1 MRPGCSTASSRVSHS
16 SALSVANTLVA
27 PARTEGT
34 PATARASRTRPACA
48 LVRTSTATS
57 PGPSDGSSRPSSQRE
72 SAATSSATSA
82 ARSAAIRSR
91 TGPTIG
97 SPVFQ
102 CARRPARGQHPQ
114 AERRRPGRADEPARR
129 VGGLDPRHDDL
140 LVAQRGA
147 AEDGVQGADQRLV
160 AAPVLRQPLA
170 RARGLDGLQ
179 VADDVGAAEGVDRLL
194 GVADEGQ
201 RRGPLRGLLVERRP
215 QDVPLDG
222 VGVLELVDQHHREPR
237 PQPRAGGGAE
247 LRMAQRAVQAQ
258 QHVVEREQPAPALAP
273 LDLGAHGLGEPRP
286 RARRVGGVAPGLDA
300 RAGVVDHGL
309 ADGERRGA
317 VEVGGLRAGD
327 GVLAQ
332 VEVVDDLGDH
342 VVDALDERAV
352 GIGVAD
358 DPEAG
363 EHVLAELVGGRDRG
377 GVEAGE
383 RGAQPGAPE
392 RHDGVVALGEQP
404 DHGVVVAA
412 RARRVGQRA
421 LGGHEPA
428 AHPLAQL
435 ARGLAPERHEH
446 DLRQR
451 RVALGDVAGRE
462 RGDRVRLAGARAGLE
477 HRGAARE
484 VAADVERGA

>member
-1 MRPGCSTASSRVSHS
+1 MGSVSWNSSTSTTENRARSR
-16 SALSVANTLVA
+16 
-27 PARTEGT
+27 
-34 PATARASRTRPACA
+34 ARAAA
-48 LVRTSTATS
+48 
-57 PGPSDGSSRPSSQRE
+57 PSCGW
-72 SAATSSATSA
+72 
-82 ARSAAIRSR
+82 RSAR
-91 TGPTIG
+91 
-97 SPVFQ
+97 
-102 CARRPARGQHPQ
+102 CRRN
-114 AERRRPGRADEPARR
+114 E
-129 VGGLDPRHDDL
+129 
-140 LVAQRGA
+140 
-147 AEDGVQGADQRLV
+147 
-160 AAPVLRQPLA
+160 
-170 RARGLDGLQ
+170 
-179 VADDVGAAEGVDRLL
+179 
-194 GVADEGQ
+194 
-201 RRGPLRGLLVERRP
+201 
-215 QDVPLDG
+215 
-222 VGVLELVDQHHREPR
+222 
-237 PQPRAGGGAE
+237 
-247 LRMAQRAVQAQ
+247 
-258 QHVVEREQPAPALAP
+258 HVVEREQPAPALAP

-377 GVEAGE
+377 GVEARE
-383 RGAQPGAPE
+383 RGTQPGAPE
-392 RHDGVVALGEQP
+392 GHDGVVALGEQP

-412 RARRVGQRA
+412 GARRVGQRA

-428 AHPLAQL
+428 PHPLAQL
-435 ARGLAPERHEH
+435 ARRLAPERHEH

-484 VAADVERGA
+484 VAADVEGARERGGHRLPSSSASRTGVHSRVASPANRLGASPVAAPTRSSSRRRRPQTRTCAGSSCSPP